1 MTPRMTRVEFMQW
14 RNDLTAAV
22 NAIKRGDTKT
32 AIDVLERSFS
42 KTLHVEEALQRVRD
56 ENERMMAAD
65 YWHDRHMIAMARV
78 KKLEQEL
85 ADAKADYEWLWKM
98 RLQDEKE
105 RSAKK

>member
-1 MTPRMTRVEFMQW
+1 MQW
-14 RNDLTAAV
+14 RNELTAAV
-22 NAIKRGDTKT
+22 DAIKRGNTKQ

-65 YWHDRHMIAMARV
+65 YWCDRNKISVARIAE
-78 KKLEQEL
+78 LESQL
-85 ADAKADYEWLWKM
+85 RDAKADYEFLWKM

-105 RSAKK
+105 RSGKK

>member
-1 MTPRMTRVEFMQW
+1 MIKFTRVTFMQW

-32 AIDVLERSFS
+32 AISVLEQSFT

-56 ENERMMAAD
+56 ENERMMATD
-65 YWHDRHMIAMARV
+65 YWCDRNKISMARIAE
-78 KKLEQEL
+78 LESQL
-85 ADAKADYEWLWKM
+85 RDAKADYDWLWKM

-105 RSAKK
+105 RSGK